1 MILRRTRIAIAT
13 VTLLAVLALSISVLF
28 LDNASQN
35 SSSFSTPHTSGKNF
49 STTIPSNLVAVPPAT
64 MVPLLTPVQMQY
76 DEGFVKSF
84 SGGSQQTTDAL
95 NLKMTSPKIGSGWPD
110 LPVAV
115 TPESWSVQFVTGL
128 LNVNFARQSRNS
140 LGSWLEAEEAPEDLP
155 GVPQA
160 LQDRTLFISVLYPE
174 ISQQVSPMPSERE
187 WVSNAR
193 NGVVWKANDVK
204 ASIDPQW
211 QAMINAGWQPSDLR
225 MTTEDV
231 SGFLGITEG
240 GATAE
245 HMFSLTLVV
254 GSAHWHNGYGSVLVS
269 NWSES

>member
-1 MILRRTRIAIAT
+1 MILRRTKIVIAT
-13 VTLLAVLALSISVLF
+13 VTLLAVFALSISVLF
-28 LDNASQN
+28 LDRPSQN
-35 SSSFSTPHTSGKNF
+35 SSSFPPSDTSRKNF
-49 STTIPSNLVAVPPAT
+49 STTTPSNLIAVPPAT

-76 DEGFVKSF
+76 DQGFVKSF

-95 NLKMTSPKIGSGWPD
+95 NLKMPSPEIGSGWPD
-110 LPVAV
+110 LPVAL

-155 GVPQA
+155 GIPQG
-160 LQDRTLFISVLYPE
+160 LQDRTLFVSVLYPD
-174 ISQQVSPMPSERE
+174 ISQQVSPMPSESE
-187 WVSNAR
+187 WVSNASK
-193 NGVVWKANDVK
+193 GVVWKANDVK
-204 ASIDPQW
+204 ASIDPHW

-231 SGFLGITEG
+231 SGFLGVTKG
-240 GATAE
+240 GSTTE
-245 HMFSLTLVV
+245 HMFSMTLVV